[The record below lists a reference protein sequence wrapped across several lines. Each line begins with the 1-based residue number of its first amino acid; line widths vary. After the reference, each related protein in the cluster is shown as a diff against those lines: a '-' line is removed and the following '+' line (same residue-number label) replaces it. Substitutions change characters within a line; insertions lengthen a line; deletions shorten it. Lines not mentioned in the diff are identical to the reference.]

1 MNNLK
6 QNILNKQAEG
16 DRKNQSMTKIEKEL
30 TQKKLEIDTQ
40 NVFILQIKQENEA
53 LRTEL

>member
-1 MNNLK
+1 
-6 QNILNKQAEG
+6 
-16 DRKNQSMTKIEKEL
+16 MTKIEKEL

-53 LRTEL
+53 LRTELQACKETLGLLQ

>member
-1 MNNLK
+1 MEAESQQLEERFEELK
-6 QNILNKQAEG
+6 AE
-16 DRKNQSMTKIEKEL
+16 IAEL

-40 NVFILQIKQENEA
+40 NVFILQIKQENET